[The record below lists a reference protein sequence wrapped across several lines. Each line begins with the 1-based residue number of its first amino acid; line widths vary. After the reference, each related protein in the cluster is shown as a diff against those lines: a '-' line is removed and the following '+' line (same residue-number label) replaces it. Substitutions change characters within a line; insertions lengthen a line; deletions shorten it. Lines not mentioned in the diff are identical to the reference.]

1 MMNCRQIAAVLLLSL
16 VAALPAA
23 AGETKEADPRSRIDP
38 GLFLQGIL
46 TERDVTLLFDH
57 LRLSLAAAAEGREP
71 PPALELEQRA
81 AAIGDQLRLRG
92 TLFGLVMLNALEA
105 RAKEALRPPREPD
118 ATAQGIPRQD

>member
-1 MMNCRQIAAVLLLSL
+1 MDFRRMAAVLLLSL
-16 VAALPAA
+16 PAALPAV
-23 AGETKEADPRSRIDP
+23 AGETKEADRFARIDP
-38 GLFLQGIL
+38 ALFFQGVL

-57 LRLSLAAAAEGREP
+57 LRLSLAAAAAGREP
-71 PPALELEQRA
+71 PPAPELEQRA

-118 ATAQGIPRQD
+118 AGSQEIPRQE